1 MAEDAGEQLAG
12 TDRSQLS
19 AAPKSIAEVK
29 AEIAETRNRIAATI
43 DRTIDRLPS
52 VFRTS
57 QESERAM
64 DRVRIGTIAG
74 TLSACF
80 GAPVTDLPSVN
91 RPDSLS
97 APDWSPL
104 PASRFC

>member
-29 AEIAETRNRIAATI
+29 AEIAGTRNRIAATI

-57 QESERAM
+57 QESER
-64 DRVRIGTIAG
+64 RGG
-74 TLSACF
+74 L
-80 GAPVTDLPSVN
+80 
-91 RPDSLS
+91 PDSLS
-97 APDWSPL
+97 AQHSWPL